1 MLELDELLAVLW
13 MLLKAADGLLSKE
26 EVDLEVWEEELSKG
40 VDMRLASAVL
50 DVLDVLRTVSAERWS
65 LGV

>member
-50 DVLDVLRTVSAERWS
+50 AVLDVLRTVSAERWS

>member
-1 MLELDELLAVLW
+1 